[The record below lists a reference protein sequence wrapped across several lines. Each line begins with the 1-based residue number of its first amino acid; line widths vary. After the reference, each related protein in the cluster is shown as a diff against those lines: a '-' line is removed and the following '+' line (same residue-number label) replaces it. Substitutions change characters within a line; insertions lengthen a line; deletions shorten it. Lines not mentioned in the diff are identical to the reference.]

1 MAIGYSDGI
10 VRVCH
15 ISENIESVTLPCHQ
29 GPVQNLEW
37 SCNSTLLATCGSEGT
52 KVWNSSS
59 SGWQPSHTLDYK
71 SSPTSLTWSEVS
83 SWINEK
89 ECIHMLIVGHEDGLV
104 TVWSVPQL
112 HTATSEE
119 NERESSESKA
129 EDAKTP
135 QCLYQLK
142 GHNSAVTSLAV
153 SWSGLMLATGCQK
166 SVNRVV
172 NVWSLQNG
180 TLLQTVVGSG
190 GVTGLVW
197 TAGYGLAICYS
208 RSQNVVL
215 AHFTDDKFFK
225 LRVLALCRE
234 ILHSWGML
242 GLHQAPC
249 LRALLSHLP
258 ALLLSQYNHEKAT
271 VMSGEQLV
279 HSRYLQHLAALG
291 LLLGLDQVL
300 CLQSAPAHFTNPEP
314 VVEWSW
320 FDTLCTAVRTA
331 ESLYKHSPLPLSY
344 LTRHLKNNGETY
356 DPMALK
362 NSSWTI
368 EQDSEVMAWSTQHP
382 NDWQL
387 GGRCSVYMWGS
398 GRHGQLAETGRSS
411 LTPSLTESMSCAQ
424 QVVCGQNC
432 TFIVTANGSVLA
444 CGEGSYGR
452 LGQGNSD
459 DLHTPSVISTLQGFV
474 ITQVVTSC
482 GSDGHSLAVAD
493 SGEVFSWGDGDYGKL
508 GHGNSD
514 RQRRPRQIEALQGQE
529 VIQIACGFKHTAVV
543 TADGKLFTFGN
554 GDYGRLGLGSTANKK
569 LPERVVALEGWRIGQ
584 VSCGLN
590 HTVCVSSDGNTVWA
604 FGDGDY
610 GKLGLGNSTS
620 KSTPQKVDAMCGVG
634 IKKVCCGTQ
643 FTIFLTKDGRV
654 FTCGMDRLIGQPET
668 RTRGHNRPQQVPA
681 LTGNM
686 LVDVAVGSEHTL
698 ALTSNGDVWGWGV
711 NSDGQLGLGHSAF
724 VREPQAIW
732 TLSGKGVKQISA
744 GRTHSAAWTAPLVPR
759 AAPGTPAPMQ
769 LGVPT
774 AIPPQYPHLK
784 GIPPSAL
791 QARLKLLHQFSD
803 LLYAAWKLIPLT
815 AENDCG
821 LEGVSSI
828 TSGAV
833 RSLLSPR
840 VYTLPLVRCLGR
852 TMVQGRNY
860 GPQVTVKRIST
871 KGTPCK
877 PLFIQLAKQVV
888 KLKPSDLRLPSRAWK
903 VKLVGEGAD
912 DAGGVFDDTMTEM
925 CNELVTGVVPL
936 LIPTPNATADAGNN
950 RDKFLL
956 NPDLSQA
963 HHLVWF
969 KFLGILFGVA
979 MRTKKPLAL
988 PLAPL
993 VWKLIAGINPV
1004 PSDLEEVDTQYMQ
1017 SLRAIHDIHLAGVTE
1032 ETFHEVIP
1040 LESFEC
1046 VSVTGGR
1053 VPVVPGGRAV
1063 PLIFSNRQEY
1073 VSRTIQYRLHQMDT
1087 QIAAIREGMS
1097 WIIPVPL
1104 LSLMTATHLEQLVC
1118 GLPHISVATL
1128 KKVVRYRE
1136 LEETDQLVIW
1146 LWNILEVFTP
1156 CERVL
1161 FIRFVS
1167 GRSRLPANLADL
1179 SQRFQVMRVDR
1190 PMDGL
1195 PTAQTC
1201 FFQLRLPP
1209 YSSQDVMAEKLRYAI
1224 NNCRS
1229 IDMDNY
1235 MLARNQDTNHHSDEE
1250 DF

>member
-1 MAIGYSDGI
+1 MRG
-10 VRVCH
+10 
-15 ISENIESVTLPCHQ
+15 
-29 GPVQNLEW
+29 
-37 SCNSTLLATCGSEGT
+37 
-52 KVWNSSS
+52 K
-59 SGWQPSHTLDYK
+59 
-71 SSPTSLTWSEVS
+71 
-83 SWINEK
+83 
-89 ECIHMLIVGHEDGLV
+89 
-104 TVWSVPQL
+104 
-112 HTATSEE
+112 
-119 NERESSESKA
+119 
-129 EDAKTP
+129 
-135 QCLYQLK
+135 
-142 GHNSAVTSLAV
+142 
-153 SWSGLMLATGCQK
+153 
-166 SVNRVV
+166 
-172 NVWSLQNG
+172 
-180 TLLQTVVGSG
+180 
-190 GVTGLVW
+190 
-197 TAGYGLAICYS
+197 
-208 RSQNVVL
+208 
-215 AHFTDDKFFK
+215 
-225 LRVLALCRE
+225 
-234 ILHSWGML
+234 
-242 GLHQAPC
+242 
-249 LRALLSHLP
+249 
-258 ALLLSQYNHEKAT
+258 
-271 VMSGEQLV
+271 
-279 HSRYLQHLAALG
+279 
-291 LLLGLDQVL
+291 
-300 CLQSAPAHFTNPEP
+300 
-314 VVEWSW
+314 
-320 FDTLCTAVRTA
+320 
-331 ESLYKHSPLPLSY
+331 
-344 LTRHLKNNGETY
+344 
-356 DPMALK
+356 
-362 NSSWTI
+362 
-368 EQDSEVMAWSTQHP
+368 
-382 NDWQL
+382 
-387 GGRCSVYMWGS
+387 
-398 GRHGQLAETGRSS
+398 
-411 LTPSLTESMSCAQ
+411 
-424 QVVCGQNC
+424 NC

-452 LGQGNSD
+452 LGSGLSD
-459 DLHTPSVISTLQGFV
+459 DAHTPSVISTLQGFV

-554 GDYGRLGLGSTANKK
+554 GDYGRLGLGSTANKN

-604 FGDGDY
+604 FGGWRTME
-610 GKLGLGNSTS
+610 KLGLGNSTS

-634 IKKVCCGTQ
+634 IKKVCCGHNLQ
-643 FTIFLTKDGRV
+643 YFLTKDGRV

-686 LVDVAVGSEHTL
+686 LVDVAVCSEHTL
-698 ALTSNGDVWGWGV
+698 ALTSNGDVWGWGCKV
-711 NSDGQLGLGHSAF
+711 DGQLGLGHSAF

-759 AAPGTPAPMQ
+759 GCSGTPAPMQ

-815 AENDCG
+815 AENDLWPG
-821 LEGVSSI
+821 RSESI